1 MSTLTQT
8 REIVM
13 MNLRSIP
20 DRLAPSLVIVIGIAG
35 VVGVLVALLS
45 MSSGLKQT
53 LGGSGRDDMAVIT
66 RGGSQGELSSFLTI
80 AAMTLIKQDRAI
92 ARGADGLP
100 LASGEL
106 IVITEVP
113 RPGQSTGANVTLRG
127 VESVGFAL
135 RPDFVMVEGRRFR
148 PGVQE
153 IIVGDGAAQQFEGLA
168 IGNQL
173 RFRGGTWTIV
183 GHFRSGDAYDSEL
196 WTDRETLQ
204 GAFGRAGVSS
214 LLVQLRGTNDLDPM
228 KDRLTADPQLDVD
241 VRTQRDYYTGQ
252 SAGLTS
258 VIGWLAGVVA
268 TIIKVD
274 DGLGGKVSKLVL
286 TANQTGESSRISI
299 SVADDDGND
308 TDGSGLSRLSSAQL
322 VDGSP
327 PNLDAL
333 IEVDGQPV
341 TSATNVLADTIEGVT
356 LTLVSADPGNP
367 VTITASE
374 DRSVAV
380 DRIKAFVET
389 FNTTMTTFGDATLVG
404 PEGGQN
410 GALLGDATAR
420 LIEGRLRNAI
430 GDRMTSVNSA
440 YSSLA
445 SIGVTTSDTGALV
458 LDEEKLAAAMAGDY
472 EGVVAIFTA
481 SEDGVAGKLRQ
492 SLTPYLQFD
501 GLLKSRNESLSGQI
515 ADIDERRSRLSTRES
530 ALEARYLAQFSAMDA
545 LVASLQATGDFLTR
559 QIDALTASRK

>member
-53 LGGSGRDDMAVIT
+53 LGGSGRDDMAVVT

-92 ARGADGLP
+92 ARGTDGLP

-135 RPDFVMVEGRRFR
+135 RPDFTMVQGRRFR

-153 IIVGDGAAQQFEGLA
+153 IIVGDGAAKQFEGLA

-252 SAGLTS
+252 SEGLTS
-258 VIGWLAGVVA
+258 VIGWLAGIVAIIMAFGATFGALNTMYSAVSARTREIGTLRALGFGALPVVA
-268 TIIKVD
+268 SVMAESLLLSLCGGVLGAVIAYLAFNGYAVST
-274 DGLGGKVSKLVL
+274 LGGGFTQVAFQFAVTPGLVML
-286 TANQTGESSRISI
+286 GVALALGIGFIGGLAPAVRAARIP
-299 SVADDDGND
+299 V
-308 TDGSGLSRLSSAQL
+308 T
-322 VDGSP
+322 
-327 PNLDAL
+327 DAL
-333 IEVDGQPV
+333 
-341 TSATNVLADTIEGVT
+341 
-356 LTLVSADPGNP
+356 
-367 VTITASE
+367 
-374 DRSVAV
+374 R
-380 DRIKAFVET
+380 
-389 FNTTMTTFGDATLVG
+389 
-404 PEGGQN
+404 
-410 GALLGDATAR
+410 
-420 LIEGRLRNAI
+420 
-430 GDRMTSVNSA
+430 
-440 YSSLA
+440 
-445 SIGVTTSDTGALV
+445 
-458 LDEEKLAAAMAGDY
+458 AG
-472 EGVVAIFTA
+472 
-481 SEDGVAGKLRQ
+481 
-492 SLTPYLQFD
+492 
-501 GLLKSRNESLSGQI
+501 
-515 ADIDERRSRLSTRES
+515 
-530 ALEARYLAQFSAMDA
+530 
-545 LVASLQATGDFLTR
+545 
-559 QIDALTASRK
+559 

>member
-135 RPDFVMVEGRRFR
+135 RPDFTMVEGRRFR

-153 IIVGDGAAQQFEGLA
+153 IIVGDGAAKQFEGLA

-252 SAGLTS
+252 SEGLTS
-258 VIGWLAGVVA
+258 VIGWLAGIVAIIMAFGATFGALNTMYSAVSARTREIGTLRALGFGALPVVA
-268 TIIKVD
+268 SVMAESLLLSLCGGVLGAVIAYLAFNGYAVST
-274 DGLGGKVSKLVL
+274 LGGGFTQVAFQFAVTPGLVML
-286 TANQTGESSRISI
+286 
-299 SVADDDGND
+299 
-308 TDGSGLSRLSSAQL
+308 
-322 VDGSP
+322 
-327 PNLDAL
+327 
-333 IEVDGQPV
+333 
-341 TSATNVLADTIEGVT
+341 GVT
-356 LTLVSADPGNP
+356 LALGIGFIGGLAPAVRAARIP
-367 VTITASE
+367 VTE
-374 DRSVAV
+374 
-380 DRIKAFVET
+380 
-389 FNTTMTTFGDATLVG
+389 
-404 PEGGQN
+404 
-410 GALLGDATAR
+410 ALR
-420 LIEGRLRNAI
+420 
-430 GDRMTSVNSA
+430 
-440 YSSLA
+440 
-445 SIGVTTSDTGALV
+445 
-458 LDEEKLAAAMAGDY
+458 AG
-472 EGVVAIFTA
+472 
-481 SEDGVAGKLRQ
+481 
-492 SLTPYLQFD
+492 
-501 GLLKSRNESLSGQI
+501 
-515 ADIDERRSRLSTRES
+515 
-530 ALEARYLAQFSAMDA
+530 
-545 LVASLQATGDFLTR
+545 
-559 QIDALTASRK
+559 

>member
-135 RPDFVMVEGRRFR
+135 RPDFTMVEGRRFR

-153 IIVGDGAAQQFEGLA
+153 IIVGDGAAKQFEGLA

-228 KDRLTADPQLDVD
+228 KGRLTADPQLDVD

-252 SAGLTS
+252 SEGLTS
-258 VIGWLAGVVA
+258 VIGWLAGIVAIIMAFGATFGALNTMYSAVSARTREIGTLRALGFGALPVVA
-268 TIIKVD
+268 SVMAESLLLSLCGGVLGAVIAYLAFNGYAVST
-274 DGLGGKVSKLVL
+274 LGGGFTQVAFQFAVTPGLVML
-286 TANQTGESSRISI
+286 GVALALGIGFIGGLAPAVRAARI
-299 SVADDDGND
+299 
-308 TDGSGLSRLSSAQL
+308 
-322 VDGSP
+322 
-327 PNLDAL
+327 
-333 IEVDGQPV
+333 PV
-341 TSATNVLADTIEGVT
+341 TE
-356 LTLVSADPGNP
+356 
-367 VTITASE
+367 
-374 DRSVAV
+374 
-380 DRIKAFVET
+380 
-389 FNTTMTTFGDATLVG
+389 
-404 PEGGQN
+404 
-410 GALLGDATAR
+410 ALR
-420 LIEGRLRNAI
+420 
-430 GDRMTSVNSA
+430 
-440 YSSLA
+440 
-445 SIGVTTSDTGALV
+445 
-458 LDEEKLAAAMAGDY
+458 AG
-472 EGVVAIFTA
+472 
-481 SEDGVAGKLRQ
+481 
-492 SLTPYLQFD
+492 
-501 GLLKSRNESLSGQI
+501 
-515 ADIDERRSRLSTRES
+515 
-530 ALEARYLAQFSAMDA
+530 
-545 LVASLQATGDFLTR
+545 
-559 QIDALTASRK
+559 